1 MKSRIIDGY
10 KGVMPL
16 DLSGVDPIYHAIII
30 DQHAEDI
37 KEYNK
42 YQQSLPAK
50 LKYENTTQ
58 KAIQLLEKDKAWLER
73 EATKKRLEQNERDKK
88 YYHDNRI
95 TSIQPSELHN
105 RKV

>member
-1 MKSRIIDGY
+1 MKPIIIDGY

-16 DLSGVDPIYHAIII
+16 DLSGVNPIYHTIMIE
-30 DQHAEDI
+30 QHEEDI

-88 YYHDNRI
+88 YYR
-95 TSIQPSELHN
+95 
-105 RKV
+105 

>member
-58 KAIQLLEKDKAWLER
+58 KAIQLLEKDKTWLEK
-73 EATKKRLEQNERDKK
+73 EAIKNRLEQIERDKK
-88 YYHDNRI
+88 YNEL
-95 TSIQPSELHN
+95 TIQNS
-105 RKV
+105 RKIVKK

>member
-58 KAIQLLEKDKAWLER
+58 KAIQLLEKDKAWLEK
-73 EATKKRLEQNERDKK
+73 EAIKNRLEQFERDKK
-88 YYHDNRI
+88 YNEL
-95 TSIQPSELHN
+95 TIQNS
-105 RKV
+105 RKIVEK

>member
-58 KAIQLLEKDKAWLER
+58 KAIQLLEKDKAWLEK
-73 EATKKRLEQNERDKK
+73 EAIKNRLEQIERDKK
-88 YYHDNRI
+88 YNEL
-95 TSIQPSELHN
+95 TIQNS
-105 RKV
+105 RKIVKK